1 MSTSGHPHR
10 CQPNMGFEVSV
21 GFRIS
26 LETSFNIR
34 RVLVPVVDVVVVL
47 SSVSTFIL
55 RTSWAL

>member
-1 MSTSGHPHR
+1 
-10 CQPNMGFEVSV
+10 MGFEVSV

>member
-1 MSTSGHPHR
+1 
-10 CQPNMGFEVSV
+10 MGFEVSV

-55 RTSWAL
+55 RTSLGALRKPISVDMLHVS

>member
-1 MSTSGHPHR
+1 
-10 CQPNMGFEVSV
+10 MGFEVSV

-34 RVLVPVVDVVVVL
+34 RVLVPVVDVVVL